1 MNYEDKFIA
10 FIDILGFK
18 NIVERSEQGGAGAPT
33 VDWILELVKAFGSSH
48 EEDHALSG
56 ARVAAMPDV
65 ERDLNFRVTQISDC
79 AVISAELSPGGLTA
93 LVHHCYGVAFRLLL
107 LGSLC
112 RGYITHGKIIHTDTQ
127 FFGTGYIRAY
137 ENERKVSIFHTGKAD
152 VGTPFIE
159 VDPLVCRYVADA
171 SDDELKAAFQRFT
184 ESDGHG
190 IAVTPLSALR
200 AAPDLSISDPA
211 TFRHQI
217 ENLLNSMSGMI
228 AHLEHAAASAS
239 VPALSKIEHYR
250 QKLLE
255 IAELKER
262 QLAALESLSHSAKSQ

>member
-1 MNYEDKFIA
+1 MTYEDKFIA
-10 FIDILGFK
+10 FVDILGFK
-18 NIVERSEQGGAGAPT
+18 NIVERSEQGGADAPT
-33 VDWILELVKAFGSSH
+33 VEWILDLVKAFGSSH
-48 EEDHALSG
+48 EEDHAQDG
-56 ARVAAMPDV
+56 AGILAVPGA
-65 ERDLNFRVTQISDC
+65 ERDLNFHVTQISDC
-79 AVISAELSPGGLTA
+79 AVISAELSPAGLTT
-93 LVHHCYGVAFRLLL
+93 VVRHCYRVAFRLLL

-137 ENERKVSIFHTGKAD
+137 QNERKVSVFHTGKAD

-171 SDDELKAAFQRFT
+171 CDDELKAVFQRFT

-211 TFRHQI
+211 TFRHQVG
-217 ENLLNSMSGMI
+217 NLLNSLSGMI
-228 AHLEHAAASAS
+228 AHLEHAAVSAS
-239 VPALSKIEHYR
+239 VPALTKIEHYK

-255 IAELKER
+255 IAELKAR
-262 QLAALESLSHSAKSQ
+262 QLEALDSLSRPSKSE